1 MTGDAVVA
9 ETARRSRLSPE
20 RETELYQAVI
30 DLVSEVGYDA
40 MTMDA
45 VAARSHASK
54 ATLYRQWQGK
64 PQLVAAA
71 MRHIKFVALDLDTG
85 SLRGD
90 LYELAG
96 QIGRGAEGE
105 TVFMNAIG
113 HAIHRD
119 PELGVA
125 MRETLITP
133 FRQVLRELLER
144 AVARGEVRAD
154 AAALDFFA
162 YALFGALPAR
172 KILDDRFADT
182 EFLLSYVDAVVLPAL
197 LHS

>member
-1 MTGDAVVA
+1 MA
-9 ETARRSRLSPE
+9 ETARRSRLSAE

-30 DLVSEVGYDA
+30 DLVREVGYDA

-71 MRHIKFVALDLDTG
+71 MRHTAFVTLDTDTG

-90 LYELAG
+90 LHEVARQVG
-96 QIGRGAEGE
+96 SGAEKE
-105 TVFMNAIG
+105 TVFLSAIG
-113 HAIHRD
+113 HAAHQHEDLAAALREMLID
-119 PELGVA
+119 PE
-125 MRETLITP
+125 RE
-133 FRQVLRELLER
+133 VLNALLQR
-144 AVARGEVRAD
+144 AVDRGEVRPD
-154 AAALDFFA
+154 AAAREFFVHM
-162 YALFGALPAR
+162 LFGALPAR
-172 KILDDRFADT
+172 KILEERFADP
-182 EFLLSYVDAVVLPAL
+182 EYLIRYIDAVVLPAL